1 MITLLTSPR
10 SSLLVLLAAAC
21 ATTTSAFVTPNHPA
35 NYPHL
40 NLRQQVPHT
49 SSSSSSSTT
58 ELFSHKLVLVRH
70 GESTWNDLNIF
81 TGWADAPLNAK
92 GLHEAAQGGQLL
104 KAGGYTFD
112 VAYTSVLKRAIKTL
126 WIVLEELDLMYIPI
140 VNTWR
145 LNERHYGGLQG
156 LNKQET
162 VDRHGKEQVLVW
174 RRSYDIPPPECEESS
189 EYYPGNDPRYAHVD
203 KTDLPKAESLKTT
216 AERFMPVWTS
226 EIAPAIKAGKKV
238 LIAAHGNTLRALVMH
253 LDGISEEDITGLNIP
268 TGVPL
273 VYELDDDL
281 NVIPSK
287 DAIGPLRGMYLGD
300 LADVRARIEG
310 VANQT
315 K

>member
-1 MITLLTSPR
+1 MMLSSPR

-21 ATTTSAFVTPNHPA
+21 AATTSAFVTPNHSA
-35 NYPHL
+35 RHL
-40 NLRQQVPHT
+40 NLRLRQHQRQHT
-49 SSSSSSSTT
+49 STSS

-81 TGWADAPLNAK
+81 TGWADAPLNSK
-92 GLHEAAQGGQLL
+92 GLDEAARGGQLL
-104 KAGGYTFD
+104 KAGGYAFD

-189 EYYPGNDPRYAHVD
+189 EYYPGNDPRYANVD
-203 KTDLPKAESLKTT
+203 RADLPKAESLKTT
-216 AERFMPVWTS
+216 AERFMPVWES

-287 DAIGPLRGMYLGD
+287 DAIAPLRGMYLGD